1 MAAMLVQGS
10 KCLPRYVCRL
20 TLLRNS
26 PWKRKINNFA
36 KEKHPLSGSRRA
48 ASLKQC
54 ENLKL
59 LQNISKLQVGS
70 GGRRSFHQS
79 AVFCDEFKI
88 VNTPQFAES
97 VTEGDVR
104 WEKAVGDYV
113 KEDEVVCEIETDK
126 TSISVPSPAA
136 GYVEEL
142 FVPDGERVEP
152 GQQLFKLKLSG
163 DAPAGGTEKVADAP
177 APTETAA
184 PASSAPPAAATGS
197 GPIPTTPPPVQPL
210 PSGPTASVPVAA
222 IKPTPA
228 TPQGASVPAEGART
242 ETRVKMNRMRLRIA
256 ERLKEA
262 QNTCAM
268 LTTFNE
274 IDMSNIMDMRSC
286 YKDAFQKKYGLKLG
300 FMSAFVK
307 ASAFALEDQPVVNAV
322 IDDKEIVYRD
332 YVDISVAV
340 STPKGLVVPVL
351 RNVSNMNYA
360 DIELEI
366 AALGEKAR
374 AGALAIE
381 DMDGGT
387 FTISNGGVFGSLF
400 GTPIINP
407 PQSAILGMHRIDQ
420 KAVVINGKIEIRPMM
435 YVALTYD
442 HRLVDG
448 REAVTFLRKIK
459 SAIEDP
465 RVLLLNL

>member
-10 KCLPRYVCRL
+10 RCLPRYVCRL

-26 PWKRKINNFA
+26 PWKRKINNLA
-36 KEKHPLSGSRRA
+36 KEKHPSCATRQVSP
-48 ASLKQC
+48 LKHS
-54 ENLKL
+54 ENLRL
-59 LQNISKLQVGS
+59 LQNVSKLQVGR
-70 GGRRSFHQS
+70 GGRQSFHQS
-79 AVFCDEFKI
+79 AVFYDEFKI
-88 VNTPQFAES
+88 VNTPTFAES

-113 KEDEVVCEIETDK
+113 KEDDVVCEIETDK
-126 TSISVPSPAA
+126 TSIPVPSPAA

-142 FVPDGERVEP
+142 LVQDGDRVEP
-152 GQQLFKLKLSG
+152 HQPLFKLKLSG
-163 DAPAGGTEKVADAP
+163 DAPAASAEKVASEP
-177 APTETAA
+177 APNATTESAPAA
-184 PASSAPPAAATGS
+184 PAAGS

-210 PSGPTASVPVAA
+210 PSAPTASVPVAT
-222 IKPTPA
+222 IKPTQA
-228 TPQGASVPAEGART
+228 TPQSTAGPVGGART

-307 ASAFALEDQPVVNAV
+307 ASAFALEDQPAVNAV

-332 YVDISVAV
+332 YIDISVAV

-351 RNVSNMNYA
+351 RNVAKMNYA
-360 DIELEI
+360 DIEIEI

-420 KAVVINGKIEIRPMM
+420 KAVVVNGKIEIRPMM
-435 YVALTYD
+435 FVALTYD
-442 HRLVDG
+442 HRLIDG

>member
-10 KCLPRYVCRL
+10 KCLPRYVGRL
-20 TLLRNS
+20 TLIRNS
-26 PWKRKINNFA
+26 PWKRKITSLA
-36 KEKHPLSGSRRA
+36 KEKNPLLNASRQA

-54 ENLKL
+54 ENWEL
-59 LQNISKLQVGS
+59 LQNVSKLPLGS
-70 GGRRSFHQS
+70 GSRHRFHQS
-79 AVFCDEFKI
+79 TVFCDEFKI
-88 VNTPQFAES
+88 VNTPAFAES

-113 KEDEVVCEIETDK
+113 KEDDVICEIETDK
-126 TSISVPSPAA
+126 TSIPVPSPAA
-136 GYVEEL
+136 GFVEEL

-163 DAPAGGTEKVADAP
+163 DAPAAAAGAEKVAAEPAP
-177 APTETAA
+177 AAT
-184 PASSAPPAAATGS
+184 SAPEAASATGS

-210 PSGPTASVPVAA
+210 PSAPTASVPVAA

-228 TPQGASVPAEGART
+228 APQSTGAPRGGGRT

-256 ERLKEA
+256 ERLKDA

-286 YKDAFQKKYGLKLG
+286 YKDAFQKKYGMKLG

-307 ASAFALEDQPVVNAV
+307 ASAFALEDQPAVNAV

-332 YVDISVAV
+332 YIDISVAV

-374 AGALAIE
+374 TGALAIE

-442 HRLVDG
+442 HRLIDG